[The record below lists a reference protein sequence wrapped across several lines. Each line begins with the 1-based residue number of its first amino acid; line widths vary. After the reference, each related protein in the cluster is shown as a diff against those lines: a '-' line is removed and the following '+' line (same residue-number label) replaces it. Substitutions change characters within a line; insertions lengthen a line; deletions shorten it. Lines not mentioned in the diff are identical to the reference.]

1 MATVYLTVG
10 LPIDIP
16 MQIAKWLA
24 ICEVIPCSTRSGNG
38 HEAQH
43 VCYPTDLQILEDGR
57 LRVLFSVL
65 GEGDLHRINFGAVP
79 FIGVYTDRVAREALL
94 TKPIPSWIIWL
105 WHARRKPE
113 RSMHSAIASAKN
125 LAEILLAT
133 MYDLHTIGAKD
144 HDTLRAVFDHSV
156 RYNKHGSH
164 RRLTDGQLAS
174 ILELADQCRQRLAS
188 PPPSLPVDDLPGLDS
203 SSPRSGSPP
212 PETRP
217 VEPTKPPPSKIH
229 AEDLIKLYKVR
240 YLPPSPG
247 ALPWLTGKSPADIR
261 RQSAA
266 LSA

>member
-1 MATVYLTVG
+1 MATVYLAVG
-10 LPIDIP
+10 LPVDIP

-24 ICEVIPCSTRSGNG
+24 ICEMVPRSTRSGNG

-43 VCYPTDLQILEDGR
+43 VCYPTDLQILQDGR
-57 LRVLFSVL
+57 LRVLFSVHR
-65 GEGDLHRINFGAVP
+65 EGDLHRINFGAVP
-79 FIGVYTDRVAREALL
+79 FIGVYTDRMAREALA
-94 TKPIPSWIIWL
+94 TKPIPSWIIWT
-105 WHARRKPE
+105 WHSRIDQ
-113 RSMHSAIASAKN
+113 RSMHSAITSAKN
-125 LAEILLAT
+125 LAEILLA
-133 MYDLHTIGAKD
+133 MLHDLHTIGAKD

-156 RYNKHGSH
+156 RYNKCASH

-188 PPPSLPVDDLPGLDS
+188 PPPSLPVDNLPGLDA
-203 SSPRSGSPP
+203 SSPRSGSPSF
-212 PETRP
+212 EARP
-217 VEPTKPPPSKIH
+217 VGSTNPPPSKIH

-240 YLPPSPG
+240 YLPPGPG